1 MQTVIMLFLAS
12 CLFVFPMNET
22 FAESITGD
30 FSASDVTIN
39 HKIKG
44 KDVYIECI
52 IPNFSFQKENAE
64 TNQERGNVHVFLNDK
79 KFKEVNQAAFI
90 LKNLP
95 SGNHK
100 ITLKFMDSNG
110 TYRYS
115 KSFYVHIQ

>member
-1 MQTVIMLFLAS
+1 MQIVISLLMAS
-12 CLFVFPMNET
+12 CLFVFPVSET
-22 FAESITGD
+22 FQETITS
-30 FSASDVTIN
+30 FSSVSDVKIN

-52 IPNFSFQKENAE
+52 IPNFSFRKEHEEA
-64 TNQERGNVHVFLNDK
+64 NQERGNVHVFLNDK
-79 KFKEVNQAAFI
+79 KYKEVNQAAFI

-100 ITLKFMDSNG
+100 ITLKFLDDNG